1 MAERRNRRIRG
12 RELEKNGEVFQEC
25 LSCSP
30 ISSCSAMQAVH
41 DAQRLG
47 GGASFAGKLRQGKR
61 KQLHNATVD
70 TTLARTEGTC
80 TVR

>member
-1 MAERRNRRIRG
+1 MEKYFRNTYRA
-12 RELEKNGEVFQEC
+12 LQ
-25 LSCSP
+25 S
-30 ISSCSAMQAVH
+30 VH
-41 DAQRLG
+41 AAQCKQSDDAQKLG

-61 KQLHNATVD
+61 KQLHNARVD